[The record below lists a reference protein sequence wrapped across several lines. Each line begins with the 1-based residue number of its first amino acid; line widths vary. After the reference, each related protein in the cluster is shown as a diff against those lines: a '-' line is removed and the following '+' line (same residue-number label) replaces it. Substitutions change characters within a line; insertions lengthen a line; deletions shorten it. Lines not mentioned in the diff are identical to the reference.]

1 MKITFHRFNMSDVE
15 DVDIYVAEPIYQWQQ
30 TEQGRWVMEHAHSLT
45 YNTQVDSMNWGYDVV
60 IRGEINDPKRITEY
74 FLRWTRQE
82 RSW

>member
-1 MKITFHRFNMSDVE
+1 MKITFHRFNMGDVE

-60 IRGEINDPKRITEY
+60 IRGEINDPKQLTEY
-74 FLRWTRQE
+74 FLRWPRQE
-82 RSW
+82 KS